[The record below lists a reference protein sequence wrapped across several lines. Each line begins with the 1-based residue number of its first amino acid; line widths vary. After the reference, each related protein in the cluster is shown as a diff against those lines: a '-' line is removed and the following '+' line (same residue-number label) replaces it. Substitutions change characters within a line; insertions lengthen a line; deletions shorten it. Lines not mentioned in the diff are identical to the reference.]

1 MNQIAKDWVDYEV
14 IDTGNKEKL
23 ERWNDVVLR
32 RPDPVAI
39 WPIEQ
44 ETPWN
49 KADAVYHRSNKGGG
63 SWEYKKQLKEEWTIA
78 YKDLRFKISPTGFK
92 HTGLFPEQAS
102 NWDFMMDTIR
112 KAEKNGRKDI
122 KILNL
127 FAYTGGATLA
137 ARAAGAEVTHVD
149 SVKQVVSWAREN
161 MEQSGLDGVRWIVE
175 DAMKFVQ
182 REVRRGNR
190 YHGIILD
197 PPAYGRGANGEKWV
211 LEEHIGRMLECCAE
225 LLDRERGFLV
235 LNLYSMGL
243 SALLARTAVRQCFGS
258 EGGEEFG
265 ELYFDDR
272 SGKSLPL
279 GTFCRFAR

>member
-127 FAYTGGATLA
+127 FAYTGGATMA
-137 ARAAGAEVTHVD
+137 CAKAGAADHRPNIQWEKPMSFSYD
-149 SVKQVVSWAREN
+149 E
-161 MEQSGLDGVRWIVE
+161 
-175 DAMKFVQ
+175 FQ
-182 REVRRGNR
+182 RER
-190 YHGIILD
+190 I
-197 PPAYGRGANGEKWV
+197 EK
-211 LEEHIGRMLECCAE
+211 
-225 LLDRERGFLV
+225 
-235 LNLYSMGL
+235 
-243 SALLARTAVRQCFGS
+243 T
-258 EGGEEFG
+258 
-265 ELYFDDR
+265 
-272 SGKSLPL
+272 
-279 GTFCRFAR
+279 